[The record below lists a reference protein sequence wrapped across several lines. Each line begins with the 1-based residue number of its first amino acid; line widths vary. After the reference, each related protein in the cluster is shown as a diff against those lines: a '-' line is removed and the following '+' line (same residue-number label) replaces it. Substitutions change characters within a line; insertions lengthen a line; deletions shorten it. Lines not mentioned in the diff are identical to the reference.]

1 MAPQDAGGDRCQAR
15 LASSAQRYR
24 LRRTLVCVG
33 DVLLDVTVPDRATAS
48 IIRAAIETAIPTD
61 AKSGVELT
69 LPPKPQPGAAP
80 QPDYRLSGIV
90 VIDGLSDSEAAETVD
105 GALRTLP
112 EIEYRRGSAGGGVA
126 AFVVCLR
133 GRPPMWELHAVCAS
147 WREGSE
153 AALVPYG
160 VHCEGFGRVAVQG
173 APYQRAGDTIVD
185 LAVRASDE
193 VGARQRA
200 TKALET
206 AHVGLRRF
214 VSVTRRG

>member
-1 MAPQDAGGDRCQAR
+1 
-15 LASSAQRYR
+15 
-24 LRRTLVCVG
+24 VCVG

-48 IIRAAIETAIPTD
+48 SIRAAIETAIPTD

-69 LPPKPQPGAAP
+69 LRPEPQPGAAS
-80 QPDYRLSGIV
+80 QPDYRLSGMV
-90 VIDGLSDSEAAETVD
+90 VIDRLSDSEAAENVE

-112 EIEYRRGSAGGGVA
+112 EIEYRRGSAAGGVA

-133 GRPPMWELHAVCAS
+133 APPPMWELHAVCAS

-160 VHCEGFGRVAVQG
+160 VQCEGFGRVAVQG

-185 LAVRASDE
+185 LAVGASDE

-200 TKALET
+200 TEALEA

>member
-1 MAPQDAGGDRCQAR
+1 MW
-15 LASSAQRYR
+15 
-24 LRRTLVCVG
+24 RTLACVG

-48 IIRAAIETAIPTD
+48 IIRAAIETAIPRD
-61 AKSGVELT
+61 AKSGVDLT
-69 LPPKPQPGAAP
+69 LPPEPQPGAAS
-80 QPDYRLSGIV
+80 QPDYRLSGMV
-90 VIDGLSDSEAAETVD
+90 VIDGLSDCEAAEKVE
-105 GALRTLP
+105 GALRMLP
-112 EIEYRRGSAGGGVA
+112 EIEYRGSAAGVA
-126 AFVVCLR
+126 EFVVCLR

-160 VHCEGFGRVAVQG
+160 VGCEGFGRVAVQG

-200 TKALET
+200 SEALEA

>member
-1 MAPQDAGGDRCQAR
+1 M
-15 LASSAQRYR
+15 
-24 LRRTLVCVG
+24 G

-48 IIRAAIETAIPTD
+48 IIRAAIETAIPRD
-61 AKSGVELT
+61 AKSGVDLR
-69 LPPKPQPGAAP
+69 LPAEPQPGAAS

-90 VIDGLSDSEAAETVD
+90 VIDGLSDCEAAEKVE
-105 GALRTLP
+105 GALRLLP
-112 EIEYRRGSAGGGVA
+112 EIEYRGSAAGVA

-153 AALVPYG
+153 AALVSHG
-160 VHCEGFGRVAVQG
+160 VQCEGFGRVAVQG
-173 APYQRAGDTIVD
+173 ALYQRAGDTIVD

-200 TKALET
+200 SEALEA

-214 VSVTRRG
+214 ASVTRRG